1 MSIRQKL
8 KELENETS
16 AVKGILY
23 EALSSLDRVLTRIE
37 QLMKETEDAHSK

>member
-1 MSIRQKL
+1 MKLRQKL

-37 QLMKETEDAHSK
+37 QLMKESEDAQCK